1 MRIICT
7 QENLN
12 NALLIVNHLAT
23 KNANLPILSNVLISA
38 KENAISF
45 STTNL
50 EMGIKAQ
57 IRGKVEKDG
66 AYTVPARLLA
76 DYIGL
81 LPKENVTLE
90 IEEDG
95 LRVSGKNSQTLI
107 KGMPAEDYPLIPDV
121 SEEKQIMI
129 KGKEMK
135 ELISQVSFAVSLD
148 DNRPEISGDLFSFSE
163 NDCIIAATDSY
174 RLAEKRIKVKNEI
187 TKKLIIPLKTLQELN
202 RIIVSDDKEIQIFLS
217 ENQILFSFDG
227 IKLVS
232 RLIDGTYPDY
242 EQIIPTEQKIIVELR
257 NDQLIK
263 AIKSAA
269 LFCKPGINDVKL
281 SFIASKNE
289 LVVVST
295 NNSIGENITT
305 IEAQVTGGDIDIVF
319 NYRYLLDG
327 LNNINSERILIK
339 LNNQGAPGM
348 FTPADNPDYLYIV
361 MPIRQ

>member
-1 MRIICT
+1 MKIICT

-23 KNANLPILSNVLISA
+23 RNANLPILSNVLISA
-38 KENAISF
+38 KDGVIYF

-50 EMGIKAQ
+50 EMGIKTQ
-57 IRGKVEKDG
+57 VRGKVEKDG
-66 AYTVPARLLA
+66 EYTVPARLLA
-76 DYIGL
+76 DYISL

-90 IEEDG
+90 MEEDG

-107 KGMPAEDYPLIPDV
+107 KGLPAEDYPLIPEIGDD
-121 SEEKQIMI
+121 KQIVI
-129 KGKEMK
+129 KGKELK
-135 ELISQVSFAVSLD
+135 DLISQVAFAVSLD
-148 DNRPEISGDLFSFSE
+148 DNRPEISGALFSITE
-163 NDCIIAATDSY
+163 NELVVAATDSY
-174 RLAEKRIKVKNEI
+174 RLAEKKIKLKNNL
-187 TKKLIIPLKTLQELN
+187 TKKIIIPLKTLQELN
-202 RIIVSDDKEIQIFLS
+202 RIIVSDDKEIQVLLS
-217 ENQILFSFDG
+217 DNQVLFSFDG

-242 EQIIPTEQKIIVELR
+242 EQIIPTEHKIVIELK

-269 LFCKPGINDVKL
+269 LFCKPGINDVKF

-295 NNSIGENITT
+295 NNSVGENITT
-305 IEAQVTGGDIDIVF
+305 IEAMITGGDIDIVF

-327 LNNINSERILIK
+327 LNNINNDKVVIK

-348 FTPADNPDYLYIV
+348 FSPIDNPDYLYIV